1 MLSLFSLVL
10 AVYLQVE
17 LQSNIYR
24 ILNIVFSRVMHGFDA
39 LLNFMI
45 LNDGYIVKDSSFI
58 IFKNVKNI
66 HPLWYVLSMLIF
78 KIVVSS
84 IVFFCIERCVN
95 AKNAQLQGMT
105 FFELQKLPYR
115 AIKNNSTYKVVKSLF
130 IQDKETAM
138 VDPAMLQA

>member
-1 MLSLFSLVL
+1 
-10 AVYLQVE
+10 
-17 LQSNIYR
+17 
-24 ILNIVFSRVMHGFDA
+24 MHGFDA